1 MAYAALSTRN
11 GNGLHPML
19 RGLGFLGDASTPL
32 SPTDAI
38 NAAIQAYSGA
48 HLNPAQT
55 QNQAW
60 LSAAESAVANANI
73 DVTGGF
79 GPDCTGQTAQP
90 LNLFQTVSGLALGT
104 TAATVGVLASPSVAL
119 IPAAAVP
126 VVGWIVAGVGAII
139 GLIDAIFEHH
149 AAAVKRDLAFGCSA
163 IPAVNNA
170 MAVIIKGVQNGTILP
185 ADAANSLQ
193 EIYSQFMAA
202 GGASGSASGPGGIP
216 SGGKAINDSPFC
228 NSNCE
233 LSLTV
238 YAMVL
243 YWTAQF
249 QAQAAQAAAVAAEA
263 ATQTASQGGSTVPD
277 LVSSPQ
283 TTSGFSLS
291 EIPAWGWIALA
302 VVGAW
307 AVAG

>member
-1 MAYAALSTRN
+1 MYAPLSTRN
-11 GNGLHPML
+11 ENGMTPGL
-19 RGLGFLGDASTPL
+19 RGLGFLGDSSLPL

-38 NAAIQAYSGA
+38 NAAIKAYSGA
-48 HLNPAQT
+48 HMNPAQT

-60 LSAAESAVANANI
+60 LAAAESAVTNANI

-79 GPDCTGQTAQP
+79 GPDCQGQTAQP
-90 LNLFQTVSGLALGT
+90 LNLLQTASGIGLSAAGAT
-104 TAATVGVLASPSVAL
+104 TGVLAATSL

-126 VVGWIVAGVGAII
+126 VVGWVIAGVGAII
-139 GLIDAIFEHH
+139 GMIEAIFQHH
-149 AAAVKRDLAFGCSA
+149 AQAVKRDLAFGCSA

-170 MAVIIKGVQNGTILP
+170 MAVIIKGVQSGNILP

-193 EIYSQFMAA
+193 TVYSQFMAA

-233 LSLTV
+233 LSLVV

-249 QAQAAQAAAVAAEA
+249 QAQAAQAAAVAAESA
-263 ATQTASQGGSTVPD
+263 AQSGTSQGGSTVPG
-277 LVSSPQ
+277 LVSSPVPAG
-283 TTSGFSLS
+283 SGLS
-291 EIPAWGWIALA
+291 AIPAWAWLALA
-302 VVGAW
+302 AIGAW
-307 AVAG
+307 AVS

>member
-1 MAYAALSTRN
+1 MAYARLSTRN
-11 GNGLHPML
+11 ENGMTPGL
-19 RGLGFLGDASTPL
+19 RGLGFLGDASLPL

-38 NAAIQAYSGA
+38 NEAIKAYSGS

-60 LSAAESAVANANI
+60 LAAAESAVANASI

-104 TAATVGVLASPSVAL
+104 TSATVGVLGGTGIIA
-119 IPAAAVP
+119 AAAVP
-126 VVGWIVAGVGAII
+126 VVGWIVAGVGALI
-139 GLIDAIFEHH
+139 GLIGAIFKHH
-149 AAAVKRDLAFGCSA
+149 AAAVARDLQFGCSA

-170 MAVIIKGVQNGTILP
+170 MAVIIKGVQTGNILP

-233 LSLTV
+233 LSLVV

-249 QAQAAQAAAVAAEA
+249 QAQAAQAAAVAAESA
-263 ATQTASQGGSTVPD
+263 AQSGTSQGGSTVPG

-283 TTSGFSLS
+283 TTGSFSLS
-291 EIPAWGWIALA
+291 EIPAWAWIALA
-302 VVGAW
+302 AVGAW

>member
-1 MAYAALSTRN
+1 MAYALLSTRN
-11 GNGLHPML
+11 PNGMHPNL

-38 NAAIQAYSGA
+38 NAAIKAYSGA
-48 HLNPAQT
+48 HLNPKQT

-60 LSAAESAVANANI
+60 LATAEAAVANANI

-79 GPDCTGQTAQP
+79 GPDCQGQTAQP
-90 LNLFQTVSGLALGT
+90 MNLLVTASGVSLS
-104 TAATVGVLASPSVAL
+104 AATATTGILAATSV

-126 VVGWIVAGVGAII
+126 VVGWIVAGVGALI
-139 GLIDAIFEHH
+139 GLISAIFQHH
-149 AAAVKRDLAFGCSA
+149 AQAVKRDLAFGCSA

-170 MAVIIKGVQNGTILP
+170 MAVIIKGVSDGNIRP
-185 ADAANSLQ
+185 SDAANSLQ
-193 EIYSQFMAA
+193 EVYSQFMAA

-233 LSLTV
+233 LSMVV

-243 YWTAQF
+243 YWTGQF
-249 QAQAAQAAAVAAEA
+249 QAQAAQAAAVAAESA
-263 ATQTASQGGSTVPD
+263 AQTAHTSQGGSTVPEIFGA
-277 LVSSPQ
+277 P
-283 TTSGFSLS
+283 SGASGLQA
-291 EIPAWGWIALA
+291 IPAWGWLALA
-302 VVGAW
+302 ALGAW
-307 AVAG
+307 AVTG